1 MDSQLFRPAVRAR
14 ALSNDAMHTMY
25 GPPTH
30 KLGLY
35 SNIGLGDQ
43 TLFWAISQFRPEFHK
58 GLPLNWEVTS
68 CLMVSPATHVKL
80 IHRTGMEPD

>member
-1 MDSQLFRPAVRAR
+1 MDSQLFPSATRAL
-14 ALSNDAMHTMY
+14 ALSNQAMHTMY

-43 TLFWAISQFRPEFHK
+43 TLYWAISQFRPELHT
-58 GLPLNWEVTS
+58 GLPLSWEVTS
-68 CLMVSPATHVKL
+68 CLMVSPL
-80 IHRTGMEPD
+80 QLFEGRGRF